1 MRKNQR
7 GLTFIG
13 WLVLLVPLAIVLY
26 AGLRLSTVYLN
37 YMKVVRGLNALVTE
51 NSSGGVTAD
60 NLRNS
65 LQKHFD
71 VDSVD
76 YPDIKDIKFARE
88 GKAWIVEAAYD
99 DQAPL
104 FANISIQ
111 IAFDKKVQIGSSGDS
126 E

>member
-1 MRKNQR
+1 MRAKQR

-13 WLVLLVPLAIVLY
+13 WLVLLVPLAIVFY
-26 AGLRLSTVYLN
+26 AGIRLAPVYLN
-37 YMKVVRGLNALVTE
+37 YMKVVHSLDALQSEFKGEDSTQ
-51 NSSGGVTAD
+51 AI
-60 NLRNS
+60 LRSS

-71 VDSVD
+71 VESVD
-76 YPDIKDIKFARE
+76 YPNVKDVQISRD
-88 GKAWIVEAAYD
+88 GRAWIVDASFD

-111 IAFDKKVQIGSSGDS
+111 VAFHKAVQIGSAGT